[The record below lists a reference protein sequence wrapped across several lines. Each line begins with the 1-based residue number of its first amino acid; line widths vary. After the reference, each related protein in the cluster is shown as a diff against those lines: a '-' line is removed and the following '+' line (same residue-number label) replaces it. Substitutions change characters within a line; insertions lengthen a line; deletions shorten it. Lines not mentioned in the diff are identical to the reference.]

1 MERSTEAIKMN
12 SKTRWLL
19 AVAIVAVARLAVA
32 DDSAD
37 LSITN
42 TASPSPATVGKN
54 LTYGMNIINQGPE
67 TATNV
72 QVTDALPAGVTLVS
86 ATFNFIGGASKPCTG
101 TTTITCNLGT
111 VGVGRL
117 AGAAVVIVV
126 LPQATGLLSNTATV
140 AAGEPDPVPSDDT
153 VTVQT
158 AVVAQLSNPVMVDP
172 KLMIRTVVSGLTQ
185 PTGIAFLGRNDF
197 LVLEKSTGQVKR
209 VVNGVVQSTVLDLAV
224 NSAVERG
231 LLGIALHPNF
241 KENSFVYLY
250 WTCRAPS
257 FRDDCAGGTED
268 TSDVAQV
275 PLLGNRVDRFK
286 WDGAKLTFDRN
297 LITLHAYQAD
307 AGQTLRGNHNGGRIV
322 FEANKGEEEGKLLIQ
337 IGDNGRRGW
346 MQNVTIGTFS
356 DGIHDDQFGGPAP
369 DNAHLTGVI
378 LRLND
383 DGTTPNDNPF
393 FEVGAQM
400 GGEVG
405 TNIQK
410 VFAYGVRNSFGLAVD
425 PETGQLWEAQNGDDS
440 GSEINRFEAGANGG
454 WIQIMGRLDRIADF
468 KGIET
473 SPRYFGLQQVRWP
486 PTLIADTP
494 GEALNRLFMLP
505 GAHYSDPLLTWKF
518 ALDPAGIGFVVGDK
532 LGEKYRGDL
541 IVGYARDFL
550 LSGNLFRLTLSDDR
564 LDLVFSDPRLTDRV
578 ADNHDKWDITES
590 ESLLFGKGF
599 GITTDIRTGPNGH
612 LFVTSLSN
620 GAIYEILRREEERS
634 EDE

>member
-1 MERSTEAIKMN
+1 MN

-19 AVAIVAVARLAVA
+19 AVATMALARLAVA
-32 DDSAD
+32 GDSAD

-86 ATFNFIGGASKPCTG
+86 ATFNFIGGPSTPCAG

-111 VGVGRL
+111 VGVGKL
-117 AGAAVVIVV
+117 GGAAVVIVV
-126 LPQATGLLSNTATV
+126 LPLATGLLSNTATV
-140 AAGEPDPVPSDDT
+140 AASEPDPVPSDDAA
-153 VTVQT
+153 TVQT

-172 KLMIRTVVSGLTQ
+172 NLTIRTVVSGLTQ

-241 KENSFVYLY
+241 RDNGFVYLY

-268 TSDVAQV
+268 TADLAQV

-286 WDGAKLTFDRN
+286 WDGSTLIFDKN
-297 LITLHAYQAD
+297 LIRLHAYQAD
-307 AGQTLRGNHNGGRIV
+307 AGQALRGNHNGGRIV
-322 FEANKGEEEGKLLIQ
+322 FEANKGEDEGKLLIQ

-346 MQNVTIGTFS
+346 MQNFTIGTFS

-383 DGTTPNDNPF
+383 DGTTPKDNPF

-405 TNIQK
+405 ANIQK

-440 GSEINRFEAGANGG
+440 GSEINRFEAGTNGG
-454 WIQIMGRLDRIADF
+454 WVQIMGRLDRIADF

-486 PTLIADTP
+486 PTRIAHTP

-518 ALDPAGIGFVVGDK
+518 AVDPAGIGFVVGEK
-532 LGEKYRGDL
+532 LGEEYEGNL
-541 IVGYARDFL
+541 IVGFARDFL
-550 LSGNLFRLTLSDDR
+550 LGGHLFRLTLSDDR
-564 LDLVFSDPRLTDRV
+564 LDLVFRDPRLADRV

-599 GITTDIRTGPNGH
+599 GIATDVRTGPNGH
-612 LFVTSLSN
+612 LFVTSLTK
-620 GAIYEILRREEERS
+620 GAVYEILRREEE
-634 EDE
+634 

>member
-1 MERSTEAIKMN
+1 MN

-19 AVAIVAVARLAVA
+19 AAATMALARLAVA
-32 DDSAD
+32 GDPAD

-42 TASPSPATVGKN
+42 TASPNPATVGKN

-72 QVTDALPAGVTLVS
+72 QVTDAMPAGVTLVS
-86 ATFNFIGGASKPCTG
+86 ATFNFIGGGSKPCTG
-101 TTTITCNLGT
+101 TTTITCNLGA
-111 VGVGRL
+111 VGVGKL

-140 AAGEPDPVPSDDT
+140 AASEPDPVPSNNT
-153 VTVQT
+153 ATVQT
-158 AVVAQLSNPVMVDP
+158 AVVARLTYPVMVDP
-172 KLMIRTVVSGLTQ
+172 NLTIRTVVSGLTQ

-224 NSAVERG
+224 NSASERG
-231 LLGIALHPNF
+231 LLGIALHPSFRDNG
-241 KENSFVYLY
+241 FVYLY

-268 TSDVAQV
+268 TADLAQV

-286 WDGAKLTFDRN
+286 WDGSKLTFDKN
-297 LITLHAYQAD
+297 LIRLHAYQAD

-322 FEANKGEEEGKLLIQ
+322 FEANKGEDEGKLLIY

-383 DGTTPNDNPF
+383 DGTTPRDNPF

-405 TNIQK
+405 ANIQK
-410 VFAYGVRNSFGLAVD
+410 VFAYGLRNSFGLAVD

-454 WIQIMGRLDRIADF
+454 WIQIMGLVDRIADF

-473 SPRYFGLQQVRWP
+473 SPRYFGLQQIRWP

-518 ALDPAGIGFVVGDK
+518 AVDPAGIGFVVGEK
-532 LGEKYRGDL
+532 LGEEYQGNL

-550 LSGNLFRLTLSDDR
+550 LGGHLFRLRLSDDR
-564 LDLVFSDPRLTDRV
+564 LDLVFSDPRLADRV

-590 ESLLFGKGF
+590 ESLLFGEGF

-612 LFVTSLSN
+612 LFVTSLTN
-620 GAIYEILRREEERS
+620 GAVYEILRQEEE
-634 EDE
+634 

>member
-1 MERSTEAIKMN
+1 
-12 SKTRWLL
+12 
-19 AVAIVAVARLAVA
+19 
-32 DDSAD
+32 
-37 LSITN
+37 
-42 TASPSPATVGKN
+42 
-54 LTYGMNIINQGPE
+54 
-67 TATNV
+67 
-72 QVTDALPAGVTLVS
+72 
-86 ATFNFIGGASKPCTG
+86 
-101 TTTITCNLGT
+101 
-111 VGVGRL
+111 
-117 AGAAVVIVV
+117 
-126 LPQATGLLSNTATV
+126 
-140 AAGEPDPVPSDDT
+140 
-153 VTVQT
+153 
-158 AVVAQLSNPVMVDP
+158 
-172 KLMIRTVVSGLTQ
+172 
-185 PTGIAFLGRNDF
+185 
-197 LVLEKSTGQVKR
+197 
-209 VVNGVVQSTVLDLAV
+209 
-224 NSAVERG
+224 
-231 LLGIALHPNF
+231 LHPDF
-241 KENSFVYLY
+241 KENGFVYLY

-257 FRDDCAGGTED
+257 FRDDCAGGTDD
-268 TSDVAQV
+268 TADLAQV

-286 WDGAKLTFDRN
+286 WDGSKLTFDKN
-297 LITLHAYQAD
+297 LIRLHAYQAD

-322 FEANKGEEEGKLLIQ
+322 FEANKGEDESRLLIQ

-383 DGTTPNDNPF
+383 DGTTPKDNPF

-405 TNIQK
+405 ANIQK

-440 GSEINRFEAGANGG
+440 GSEINRFEAGTNGG

-473 SPRYFGLQQVRWP
+473 SPRYFGLQQIRWP

-518 ALDPAGIGFVVGDK
+518 AVDPAGIGFVVGDK
-532 LGEKYRGDL
+532 LGEEYRGDL

-550 LSGNLFRLTLSDDR
+550 LGGHLFRLRLSDSR
-564 LDLVFSDPRLTDRV
+564 LDLVFSDPRLADRV

-612 LFVTSLSN
+612 LFVTSLTN
-620 GAIYEILRREEERS
+620 GAVYEILRREEEGS
-634 EDE
+634 EDK

>member
-1 MERSTEAIKMN
+1 MN
-12 SKTRWLL
+12 SKARWLF
-19 AVAIVAVARLAVA
+19 AVAILALARLAVA
-32 DDSAD
+32 GDSAD

-42 TASPSPATVGKN
+42 TASPNPATVGKN

-67 TATNV
+67 TATNA

-101 TTTITCNLGT
+101 TTSITCNLGA
-111 VGVGRL
+111 VGVGKL

-140 AAGEPDPVPSDDT
+140 TASEPDPVPSDDT
-153 VTVQT
+153 ATVQT
-158 AVVAQLSNPVMVDP
+158 AVVAQLSNPIMVDP
-172 KLMIRTVVSGLTQ
+172 NLMIRTVVSGLTQ
-185 PTGIAFLGRNDF
+185 PTGIVFLGRNDL

-241 KENSFVYLY
+241 RENGFVYLY

-268 TSDVAQV
+268 TADLAQV
-275 PLLGNRVDRFK
+275 PLLGNRVDRFT
-286 WDGAKLTFDRN
+286 WDGSKLTFDKN
-297 LITLHAYQAD
+297 LIRLHAYQAD

-322 FEANKGEEEGKLLIQ
+322 FEANKGEDESKLLIQ

-346 MQNVTIGTFS
+346 MQNVTIGTFA

-383 DGTTPNDNPF
+383 DGTTPKDNPF

-400 GGEVG
+400 GGELG
-405 TNIQK
+405 ANIQR

-454 WIQIMGRLDRIADF
+454 WIQVMGRLDRIANF

-473 SPRYFGLQQVRWP
+473 SPRYFGLQQIRWP

-518 ALDPAGIGFVVGDK
+518 AVDPAGIGFVVGDK
-532 LGEKYRGDL
+532 LGEEYQGNL

-550 LSGNLFRLTLSDDR
+550 LGGHLFRLRLSDDR

-612 LFVTSLSN
+612 LFVTSLTN
-620 GAIYEILRREEERS
+620 GAVYEILRREEE
-634 EDE
+634 